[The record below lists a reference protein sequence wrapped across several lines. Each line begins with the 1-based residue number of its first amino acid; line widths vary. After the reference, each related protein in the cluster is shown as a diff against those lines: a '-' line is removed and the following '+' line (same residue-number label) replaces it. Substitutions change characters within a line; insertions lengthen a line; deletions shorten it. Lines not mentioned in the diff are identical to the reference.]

1 MQLKAIR
8 SAIEDNNATCSV
20 FYSRLAPSHFFEVKQ
35 PSQRLPLNVLN
46 DKIVLCVSAIGC
58 PNAFIHTAR
67 EVPFFLFS
75 LCFLPLCRTSWHYI
89 SSVVILF
96 VVGIQYAL
104 LATCYCQQGQTR
116 ECRAQKFVVACTSY
130 DIYFLNRS
138 EVFDPFLY

>member
-67 EVPFFLFS
+67 EVPFF
-75 LCFLPLCRTSWHYI
+75 
-89 SSVVILF
+89 ILLVF
-96 VVGIQYAL
+96 PSIVQNL
-104 LATCYCQQGQTR
+104 LALHILCCNPVCGGNTI
-116 ECRAQKFVVACTSY
+116 CTVGNM
-130 DIYFLNRS
+130 LLLARL
-138 EVFDPFLY
+138 DP